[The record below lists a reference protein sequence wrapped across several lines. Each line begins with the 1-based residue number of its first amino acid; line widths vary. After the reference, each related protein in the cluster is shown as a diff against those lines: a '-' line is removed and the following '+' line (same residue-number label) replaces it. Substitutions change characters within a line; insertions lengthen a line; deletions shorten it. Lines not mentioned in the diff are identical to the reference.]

1 MDFPTL
7 SIQLLNA
14 LQYGLLLFLVASGLT
29 LIFGI
34 MGIINIAHGS
44 FYMLGAYIAWSLA
57 GALNGFWL
65 SLVVGVVLTLILGI
79 ALEWLFIRHLYDK
92 NHLQQVLM
100 TYGLILIFSEM
111 RSILWGDDVYSLA
124 IPEFLEG
131 SIALTESL
139 NYPIY
144 RIWISGVCVF
154 LAAEIL
160 RSLPLTKRHSYPR
173 ALEVLEHPEHA
184 TRQSSRKYLST
195 PRVVPRALPPL

>member
-65 SLVVGVVLTLILGI
+65 SLLLGVALTLILGI

-100 TYGLILIFSEM
+100 TYGLILIF
-111 RSILWGDDVYSLA
+111 
-124 IPEFLEG
+124 
-131 SIALTESL
+131 
-139 NYPIY
+139 
-144 RIWISGVCVF
+144 
-154 LAAEIL
+154 
-160 RSLPLTKRHSYPR
+160 PR
-173 ALEVLEHPEHA
+173 
-184 TRQSSRKYLST
+184 
-195 PRVVPRALPPL
+195 

>member
-7 SIQLLNA
+7 FIQLLNA

-65 SLVVGVVLTLILGI
+65 SLVLGVVLTLILGI

-144 RIWISGVCVF
+144 RIWISGVCVL
-154 LAAEIL
+154 LALGMYYLI
-160 RSLPLTKRHSYPR
+160 RHTRLGMMIR
-173 ALEVLEHPEHA
+173 AGESN
-184 TRQSSRKYLST
+184 RRKLYQKIKK
-195 PRVVPRALPPL
+195 